1 MIKEVDSRNL
11 TKIITQT
18 LSINGSVI
26 GESLLSKFICFGVED
41 VNFFKVPGL

>member
-18 LSINGSVI
+18 LSIIGSVI
-26 GESLLSKFICFGVED
+26 GKFLLSKLICFGVEN
-41 VNFFKVPGL
+41 VNFFRVPRL